1 MKRGR
6 KAAGL
11 ELLSSQDGWAITL
24 CQFFLIL
31 KHRANQMKHFTKT
44 LLAGAI
50 ALAATGAA
58 EARIA
63 DTAQPVTF
71 MGSEMVLSVWN
82 VTAQKSYTLDLGVT
96 QSQFLAGNFAGLNRA
111 VADVNLTSL
120 LQASAATD
128 DIRYSVTSG
137 SSSTSSSNV
146 LVASGDY
153 AGLSK
158 KVASLTNYGLI
169 VSGQQGAL
177 ADFTAVTSTSAKVN
191 TAIISEANNAS
202 NVNSATGQAAASDAV
217 NVSLFAANGDQG
229 QHARAC
235 ARFATERSDGF
246 RHHLQESR
254 HVVLVFSSARVTRD
268 PRFPAHAQLARSAE
282 SQTRLSL
289 RLHDAHG
296 HRAY

>member
-1 MKRGR
+1 
-6 KAAGL
+6 
-11 ELLSSQDGWAITL
+11 
-24 CQFFLIL
+24 
-31 KHRANQMKHFTKT
+31 MKHFTKT

-71 MGSEMVLSVWN
+71 MGSEMVLTVWN
-82 VTAQKSYTLDLGVT
+82 VTTQKSYTLDLGVT
-96 QSQFLAGNFAGLNRA
+96 QSQFLAGHFAGLNRA

-217 NVSLFAANGDQG
+217 NVSLFASLGDQG
-229 QHARAC
+229 YAGDATWGANLGGALGAFSTMAAVGTNMSLFRASLNPGNP
-235 ARFATERSDGF
+235 A
-246 RHHLQESR
+246 L
-254 HVVLVFSSARVTRD
+254 LVFNEFDKSLNFSVAGLGSANAAGTLSFINVSAV
-268 PRFPAHAQLARSAE
+268 PLPAAVWMFGAGLMGLLGLNRRKAVAV
-282 SQTRLSL
+282 
-289 RLHDAHG
+289 
-296 HRAY
+296 

>member
-1 MKRGR
+1 
-6 KAAGL
+6 
-11 ELLSSQDGWAITL
+11 
-24 CQFFLIL
+24 
-31 KHRANQMKHFTKT
+31 MKHFTKT

-96 QSQFLAGNFAGLNRA
+96 QSQFLKGNFAGLNRA
-111 VADVNLTSL
+111 VADVNLTGF

-137 SSSTSSSNV
+137 SGSLSSSNV

-153 AGLSK
+153 AGLTK
-158 KVASLTNYGLI
+158 KAASLTNYGLI

-177 ADFTAVTSTSAKVN
+177 ADFKAAIDTTVKVN
-191 TAIISEANNAS
+191 QAITAEANNAS
-202 NVNSATGQAAASDAV
+202 NVNGATGQSAASDAV
-217 NVSLFAANGDQG
+217 NVSLFASNGDQG
-229 QHARAC
+229 YAGDATWGTNLGGASGAFSSMAAVGTNMSLFRASLNP
-235 ARFATERSDGF
+235 ALTT
-246 RHHLQESR
+246 Q
-254 HVVLVFSSARVTRD
+254 LVFNEFLPALNFSVAGIGSANASATLSFNNVSAV
-268 PRFPAHAQLARSAE
+268 PLPAAVWMFGAGLM
-282 SQTRLSL
+282 SL
-289 RLHDAHG
+289 LGLNRRNAI
-296 HRAY
+296 AA

>member
-1 MKRGR
+1 
-6 KAAGL
+6 
-11 ELLSSQDGWAITL
+11 
-24 CQFFLIL
+24 
-31 KHRANQMKHFTKT
+31 MKHFTKT

-71 MGSEMVLSVWN
+71 MGSEMVLTVWN
-82 VTAQKSYTLDLGVT
+82 LTAQKSYTLDLGVT
-96 QSQFLAGNFAGLNRA
+96 QSQFLKGNFAGLNRA
-111 VADVNLTSL
+111 VADFNLTSL

-146 LVASGDY
+146 RVASGDY

-217 NVSLFAANGDQG
+217 NVSLFASLGDQG
-229 QHARAC
+229 YAGDATWGANLGGALGAFSTMAAVGTNMSLFRASLNPGNP
-235 ARFATERSDGF
+235 A
-246 RHHLQESR
+246 L
-254 HVVLVFSSARVTRD
+254 LVFNEFDKSLNFSVAGLGSANAAGTLSFINVSAV
-268 PRFPAHAQLARSAE
+268 PLPAAVWMFGAGLMGLLGLNRRKAVAV
-282 SQTRLSL
+282 
-289 RLHDAHG
+289 
-296 HRAY
+296 